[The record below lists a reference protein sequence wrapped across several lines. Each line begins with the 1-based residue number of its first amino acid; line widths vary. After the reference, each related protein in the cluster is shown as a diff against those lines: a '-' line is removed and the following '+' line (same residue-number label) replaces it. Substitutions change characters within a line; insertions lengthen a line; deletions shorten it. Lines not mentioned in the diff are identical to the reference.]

1 MLSLVN
7 MKNNLSRII
16 NKIAFIFK
24 KELMLSVSLL
34 AAIVSL
40 FITPPQKELFKT
52 IDWRTLATLFML
64 LTVLEGFKKEHI
76 FDPLLKMTRKIG
88 GITGL
93 TFFFVFSVFFS
104 SMFVTNDVSLIIFV
118 PMTIILFRMG
128 NKEKY
133 LLPVLTFENIAA
145 IRGSLLM
152 PFGSPQNLFL
162 FSQSSISTI
171 DFIKMMFP
179 LWIFSIVLLAS
190 FILFLYR
197 KNLSEKID
205 YHQNY
210 NNSQNKESSVSC
222 SLSARKKKILY
233 ISLFVIIITS
243 IVSRTEFWPFITIA
257 VALVLFIFDRKILF
271 QTDYVLLLTFLCFFI
286 FSSSIC
292 SNPSIYKFL
301 QKNVTGHEYLWSIL
315 LSQVISNVPASIV
328 LWPFASMQNG
338 LRSLLYGLDSA
349 GLCSIIGSLASV
361 INLRLYTRE
370 YPKQG
375 KKFIFTF
382 TWISLVF
389 FAIVVLPQ
397 LWLIN
402 FSSKRQQ
409 ENKQEIQKA
418 IEMETKTS
426 QIFDAI
432 PVEYRKK
439 CEYGG
444 KIEQIT
450 YVSKNYFGDESK
462 IEKKANVYLPV
473 DYTTSKK
480 YKVLY
485 LMHGIGGNE
494 NEWGMNSDES
504 VVKKIMDN
512 LTIKG
517 EIDPFIIVTPNG
529 RAGFTA
535 KEGSNEPAHNS
546 FYKFGLELRNHLI
559 PYIDSHYST
568 YNDRDGRAMAGLSM
582 GGMQTINIGICECLD
597 LISYFGAF
605 SAAPSS
611 YNASKVSSHINA
623 NNQFKVNYFYN
634 ICGKEDTVAYAA
646 HFDAA
651 RLLPRFLDTIIDGEN
666 FTWQEKTG
674 GHDFGI
680 WNLGFFN
687 FAKIFGKSAK

>member
-1 MLSLVN
+1 
-7 MKNNLSRII
+7 MKNHFLTITKII
-16 NKIAFIFK
+16 KKITFIFK
-24 KELMLSVSLL
+24 KEIMLSVSLL
-34 AAIVSL
+34 AAVISL
-40 FITPPQKELFKT
+40 FITPPQIELLHD
-52 IDWRTLATLFML
+52 IDWKTLSTLFML
-64 LTVLEGFKKEHI
+64 LTVLEGFKKEQI
-76 FDPLLKMTRKIG
+76 FNPLLKMTEKIG
-88 GITGL
+88 GIVNL
-93 TFFFVFSVFFS
+93 TFFFVFCVFFS

-118 PMTIILFRMG
+118 PLTIILFRLG

-162 FSQSSISTI
+162 FSQSGISAKN
-171 DFIKMMFP
+171 FIKMMFP
-179 LWIFSIVLLAS
+179 LWIFSAILLSA
-190 FILFLYR
+190 FIIILYR
-197 KNLSEKID
+197 RNLKEKII
-205 YHQNY
+205 Y
-210 NNSQNKESSVSC
+210 NQEENKNFYANKKSVTN
-222 SLSARKKKILY
+222 RTNIKKQILY
-233 ISLFVIIITS
+233 ISLFILIIIT
-243 IVSRTEFWPFITIA
+243 IISRTTLWPFVTMS
-257 VALVLFIFDRKILF
+257 VALVLIIFDRKILL

-292 SNPSIYKFL
+292 SNPAISNFL
-301 QKNVTGHEYLWSIL
+301 QKHVNGHEYLWSIL

-328 LWPFASMQNG
+328 LWPFTSMQNG
-338 LRSLLYGLDSA
+338 LRALLYGLDSA

-370 YPKQG
+370 YPGQG

-402 FSSKRQQ
+402 FSSSKKQSSR
-409 ENKQEIQKA
+409 QEIQKA
-418 IEMETKTS
+418 IEMETKTN

-439 CEYGG
+439 CENGG
-444 KIEQIT
+444 KIEHIT
-450 YVSKNYFGDESK
+450 YISKNYFGDESE
-462 IEKKANVYLPV
+462 IEKKANVYLPIG
-473 DYTTSKK
+473 YTPSKK

-494 NEWGMNSDES
+494 NEWGMTSDES

-517 EIDPFIIVTPNG
+517 EIEPFIIVTPNG

-535 KEGSNEPAHNS
+535 KQGSSEPAHNS

-568 YNDRDGRAMAGLSM
+568 YGDRDSRAMAGLSM

-605 SAAPSS
+605 SAAPTS
-611 YNASKVSSHINA
+611 YNASKVASHINA
-623 NNQFKVNYFYN
+623 NSQLKVNYFYN
-634 ICGKEDTVAYAA
+634 ICGKEDSVAYAA

-651 RLLPRFLDTIIDGEN
+651 RLLPRFSENIVDGEN
-666 FTWQEKTG
+666 FCWQEKSG

-687 FAKIFGKSAK
+687 FAKIFGNQEK